1 VPGCY
6 LLEICGRSEP
16 MSAKEHSNKLCRFEI
31 RVRKTI
37 EKHSMLNPGDH
48 VLVAVSGGA
57 DSVALLLCLH
67 TLARALPLSLTIAHL
82 NHRIRGQEGDDDE
95 DFVRSLSASLHLPFC
110 SEVIELKKQA
120 IAGKHNLEE
129 LARLKR
135 YEFLRR
141 TARRIGAQ
149 KIAVGHNLNDQA
161 ETVLFRFI
169 RGSGVEGLSAIH
181 PVVDGL
187 VIRPLLDCPRIEIVE
202 YLKQKGASY
211 RDDSTNKDVQ
221 LARNRIRMELVPY
234 LENLNPRLMEALAR
248 QAFQSRE
255 TWAFIEAEA
264 KQALGRLCR
273 RDDTGISIAL
283 HGLATL
289 HPALQKQV
297 LRQALKEC
305 LGSLRGVTARLVDGI
320 LFLCGAGHSGGQI
333 RISRQ
338 NIAVRQ
344 FDTLLL
350 TKNAVEQAP
359 SFAYKLEIPGEC
371 RVAEAG
377 VIFRSKICNTP
388 DLNMIRG
395 KSATQA
401 FLDPRTLP
409 EFLAIR
415 SKEPGDRYGGPSHR
429 KVKKMLI
436 DRKVPLLDRSD
447 LPMVAAGKDVIWIP
461 GFRPARTYAVRPES
475 PSCILVEIV
484 RDAPVSET

>member
-1 VPGCY
+1 
-6 LLEICGRSEP
+6 
-16 MSAKEHSNKLCRFEI
+16 
-31 RVRKTI
+31 
-37 EKHSMLNPGDH
+37 MLNPGDH

-67 TLARALPLSLTIAHL
+67 ILARTLPLSLTIAHL
-82 NHRIRGQEGDDDE
+82 NHRIRGQEGDADE
-95 DFVRSLSASLHLPFC
+95 DFVRSLSAGLNLPLC
-110 SEVIELKKQA
+110 SEAIEVKKQA

-187 VIRPLLDCPRIEIVE
+187 VIRPLLECSRKEIVE
-202 YLKQKGASY
+202 YLKQKGAGY

-234 LENLNPRLMEALAR
+234 LEKNLNPRLIETLAR
-248 QAFQSRE
+248 EAFQSRE

-264 KQALGRLCR
+264 KQTFGKLCR
-273 RDDTGISIAL
+273 RDDTGISMAL
-283 HGLATL
+283 HDLAGL

-305 LGSLRGVTARLVDGI
+305 LGSLRGVNARLIDGI
-320 LFLCGAGHSGGQI
+320 LYLCRVGHSGSQI

-338 NIAVRQ
+338 SIAVRQ

-350 TKNAVEQAP
+350 TKHSAEQKP
-359 SFAYKLEIPGEC
+359 SFAYRLEIPGEC
-371 RVAEAG
+371 RIAEAG
-377 VIFRSKICNTP
+377 VIFRSEICNTP
-388 DLNMIRG
+388 DLKMIRG
-395 KSATQA
+395 NSATQA

-415 SKEPGDRYGGPSHR
+415 SREPGDRYGGPSHR

-436 DRKVPLLDRSD
+436 DHKVPLLERSD
-447 LPMVAAGKDVIWIP
+447 LPMVAAGRDVIWIP
-461 GFRPARTYAVRPES
+461 GFRPARAYAVRPES
-475 PSCILVEIV
+475 PNCILVEMV
-484 RDAPVSET
+484 RDAPVIES

>member
-1 VPGCY
+1 
-6 LLEICGRSEP
+6 

-37 EKHSMLNPGDH
+37 EKHPMLNPGDH

-67 TLARALPLSLTIAHL
+67 KLAPEFPLSLTIAHL
-82 NHRIRGQEGDDDE
+82 NHRIRGQEGDADE
-95 DFVRSLSASLHLPFC
+95 DFVRRLSAGLQLPFC
-110 SEVIELKKQA
+110 SEAIEVKKQA
-120 IAGKHNLEE
+120 IEGKHNLEE
-129 LARLKR
+129 LARQKR

-141 TARRIGAQ
+141 TARGIGAQ

-169 RGSGVEGLSAIH
+169 RGSGIEGLSAIH

-187 VIRPLLDCPRIEIVE
+187 VIRPLLDCSRKEIVE

-211 RDDSTNKDVQ
+211 RDDSTNKNIQ
-221 LARNRIRMELVPY
+221 LTRNRIRMELVPY
-234 LENLNPRLMEALAR
+234 LEKSFNPRLMETLAR
-248 QAFQSRE
+248 GAFQSRE

-273 RDDTGISIAL
+273 RDDNGISIAL
-283 HGLATL
+283 HGFEALP
-289 HPALQKQV
+289 PALQKQV

-305 LGSLRGVTARLVDGI
+305 LGSLRGVTSRHVDGI
-320 LFLCGAGHSGGQI
+320 LSLCGAGHSGSQI

-338 NIAVRQ
+338 NVAVRQ

-350 TKNAVEQAP
+350 TKHPVERKP
-359 SFAYKLEIPGEC
+359 SFTYKLEIPGEC

-388 DLNMIRG
+388 DLKMIQG

-401 FLDPRTLP
+401 FLDPHALP
-409 EFLAIR
+409 RFLAIR

-436 DRKVPLLDRSD
+436 DRKIPLLERSD

-475 PSCILVEIV
+475 QNCILVEIL
-484 RDAPVSET
+484 RDAPVTE

>member
-1 VPGCY
+1 M
-6 LLEICGRSEP
+6 LEICGRSEP
-16 MSAKEHSNKLCRFEI
+16 MSPKQHANKLCRFEI

-67 TLARALPLSLTIAHL
+67 ILARTLPLSLTIAHL
-82 NHRIRGQEGDDDE
+82 NHRIRGQEGDADE
-95 DFVRSLSASLHLPFC
+95 DFVRSLSAGLNLSLC
-110 SEVIELKKQA
+110 SEAIEVKKQA
-120 IAGKHNLEE
+120 IAGKYNLEE

-187 VIRPLLDCPRIEIVE
+187 VIRPLLECSRKEIVE
-202 YLKQKGASY
+202 YLKQKGAGY

-234 LENLNPRLMEALAR
+234 LEKNLNPRLIETLAR
-248 QAFQSRE
+248 EAIQSRE

-264 KQALGRLCR
+264 KRTFCRLCR
-273 RDDTGISIAL
+273 RDDTGISMAL
-283 HGLATL
+283 QDLAEL

-305 LGSLRGVTARLVDGI
+305 LGSLRGVNARLVDGI
-320 LFLCGAGHSGGQI
+320 LSLCRVGHSGSQI

-338 NIAVRQ
+338 SIAVRQ

-350 TKNAVEQAP
+350 TKHPAEQKP
-359 SFAYKLEIPGEC
+359 SFAYRLEIPGEC
-371 RVAEAG
+371 RIAEAG
-377 VIFRSKICNTP
+377 VIFRSEICNTP
-388 DLNMIRG
+388 DLKMIRG

-415 SKEPGDRYGGPSHR
+415 SREPGDRYGGPSHR
-429 KVKKMLI
+429 KVKKILI
-436 DRKVPLLDRSD
+436 DHKVPLLERFD

-461 GFRPARTYAVRPES
+461 GFRPARTYAVRPDS
-475 PSCILVEIV
+475 PNCILVEIV
-484 RDAPVSET
+484 RDAPVIES

>member
-1 VPGCY
+1 
-6 LLEICGRSEP
+6 
-16 MSAKEHSNKLCRFEI
+16 MSAKEHSTKLCRFEI

-67 TLARALPLSLTIAHL
+67 RIARALPLSLTIAHL
-82 NHRIRGQEGDDDE
+82 NHRIRGQEGDADE
-95 DFVRSLSASLHLPFC
+95 DFVRSLSAGLHLPFY
-110 SEVIELKKQA
+110 SEAIEVKKQA
-120 IAGKHNLEE
+120 IEDKHNLEE

-169 RGSGVEGLSAIH
+169 RGSGIEGLSAIH

-187 VIRPLLDCPRIEIVE
+187 VIRPLLDCSRKDIVV
-202 YLKQKGASY
+202 YLKQKDASY
-211 RDDSTNKDVQ
+211 RDDSTNKDIQ

-234 LENLNPRLMEALAR
+234 LEKSFNPRLMETLAR
-248 QAFQSRE
+248 EASQSRE
-255 TWAFIEAEA
+255 TWVFIEAEA

-273 RDDTGISIAL
+273 RDDNGISIAL
-283 HGLATL
+283 HGLAAL

-305 LGSLRGVTARLVDGI
+305 LGSLRGVTSRHVDGI
-320 LFLCGAGHSGGQI
+320 LSLCGAGHSGGQI

-338 NIAVRQ
+338 NIAIRQ

-350 TKNAVEQAP
+350 TKHPVERKP

-377 VIFRSKICNTP
+377 AIFRSKICSTP
-388 DLNMIRG
+388 DLKMIRG

-401 FLDPRTLP
+401 FLDPHTLP

-429 KVKKMLI
+429 KIKKMLI
-436 DRKVPLLDRSD
+436 DRKIPLLERSD

-475 PSCILVEIV
+475 PNCVLVEIM
-484 RDAPVSET
+484 RDAPVTGS

>member
-1 VPGCY
+1 

-16 MSAKEHSNKLCRFEI
+16 MSPKQHANKLCRFEI

-67 TLARALPLSLTIAHL
+67 TLARTLPLSLTIAHL
-82 NHRIRGQEGDDDE
+82 NHRIRGQEGDADE
-95 DFVRSLSASLHLPFC
+95 DFVRSLSAGLNLPLC
-110 SEVIELKKQA
+110 SEAIEVKKQA

-187 VIRPLLDCPRIEIVE
+187 VIRPLLECSRKEIVE
-202 YLKQKGASY
+202 YLKQKGAGY

-234 LENLNPRLMEALAR
+234 LEKNLNPRLIETLAR
-248 QAFQSRE
+248 EAFQSRE

-264 KQALGRLCR
+264 KQTFGRLCR
-273 RDDTGISIAL
+273 RDDTGISMAL
-283 HGLATL
+283 HDLAGL

-305 LGSLRGVTARLVDGI
+305 LGSLRGVNARLVDGI
-320 LFLCGAGHSGGQI
+320 LSLCRVGHSGSQI

-338 NIAVRQ
+338 SIAVRQ

-350 TKNAVEQAP
+350 AKHAAEQKQ

-371 RVAEAG
+371 RIAEAG
-377 VIFRSKICNTP
+377 VIFRSEICKTP
-388 DLNMIRG
+388 DLKMIRG

-409 EFLAIR
+409 EFLTIR
-415 SKEPGDRYGGPSHR
+415 SREPGDRYGGPSHR
-429 KVKKMLI
+429 KVKKILI
-436 DRKVPLLDRSD
+436 DRKVPLLERFD

-461 GFRPARTYAVRPES
+461 GFRPARTYAVRPDS
-475 PSCILVEIV
+475 PNCILVEIV
-484 RDAPVSET
+484 RDAPVMES